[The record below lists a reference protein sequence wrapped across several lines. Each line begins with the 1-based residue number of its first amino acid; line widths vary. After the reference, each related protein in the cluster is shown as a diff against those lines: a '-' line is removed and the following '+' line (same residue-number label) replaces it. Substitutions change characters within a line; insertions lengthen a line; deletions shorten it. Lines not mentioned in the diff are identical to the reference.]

1 MIKSSLVAIASIG
14 TFTSLTLLA
23 SPSIAGPCLFGK
35 LKNSEVVNAKMN
47 HLAIVGGGLATVGG
61 LLAGGIALKNRS
73 ARKNN
78 SLNAEM
84 SEEKSFSHS
93 NFAIVVPPEALTSRN
108 LREEASDSEKTI
120 ANN

>member
-1 MIKSSLVAIASIG
+1 MIKSSLIAIASIG
-14 TFTSLTLLA
+14 TFTSLTLFA
-23 SPSIAGPCLFGK
+23 SPSFASPCLFGK
-35 LKNSEVVNAKMN
+35 LKNSEAVNVKMN

-78 SLNAEM
+78 SLNAEP
-84 SEEKSFSHS
+84 EEKSFTHS
-93 NFAIVVPPEALTSRN
+93 NFAIVVPPEALTSCN
-108 LREEASDSEKTI
+108 LGEEASDSEKTI